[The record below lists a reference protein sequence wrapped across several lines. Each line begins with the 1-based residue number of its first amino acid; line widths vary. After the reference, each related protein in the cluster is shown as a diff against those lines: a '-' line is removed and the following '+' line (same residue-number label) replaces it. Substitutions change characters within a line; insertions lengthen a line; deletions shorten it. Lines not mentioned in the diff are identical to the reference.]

1 MNEITVFIY
10 LCFFIALFGATFA
23 FMFKM
28 MTSTLRDMDRKP
40 VNSYGDAMR
49 TYKKTVHPE
58 MEEVK
63 NGDELLVFKLE
74 EDEEDE

>member
-40 VNSYGDAMR
+40 VNSYCDAMR
-49 TYKKTVHPE
+49 AYKKTVHPE